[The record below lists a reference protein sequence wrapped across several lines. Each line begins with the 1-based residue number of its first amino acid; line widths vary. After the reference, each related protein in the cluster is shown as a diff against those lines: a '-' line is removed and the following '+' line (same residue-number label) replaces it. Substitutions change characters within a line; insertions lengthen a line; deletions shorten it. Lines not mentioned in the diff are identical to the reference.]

1 MILNPS
7 RLVVARKRR
16 GLSRVG
22 LAKAS
27 GLAVRS
33 LTYYESAKVQPS
45 EQAIRALAHALDFP
59 EKFLYGPDIEE
70 PSPSGSNFRALST
83 MTAKQRDAALALGA
97 IAIEL
102 SKWIDR
108 RFELPKPTVPDLYG
122 FRDAEAAARA
132 VRARWGLG
140 ERPVKNVVHLLEA
153 HGVRVFSLPI
163 DSSNVDAFSVWHRDV
178 PFVFLNQSKSAERI
192 RMDACHELGHLALH
206 KKQGR
211 PGRRHAELE
220 ANRFAAAF
228 LVPADDLL
236 ASVPRGIFLTTVH
249 RMKLRWGVSAIGLVH
264 RLRALDLLTE
274 WQYRTLCVEIS
285 KEGGRQRERDGTI
298 RDNSQ
303 VLTKILGMLRDDGIT
318 QAAIADDLFLN
329 PSELEGLLHGLT
341 ITSISGRRKGNR
353 AQVPNK
359 ANLRIV

>member
-45 EQAIRALAHALDFP
+45 EPAVRALAQALDFP
-59 EKFLYGPDIEE
+59 EKFFYGPDIEE
-70 PSPSGSNFRALST
+70 PSSSGSNFRALST
-83 MTAKQRDAALALGA
+83 MTARQRDAALAVGA
-97 IAIEL
+97 IAIEF
-102 SKWIDR
+102 SKWMDR

-132 VRARWGLG
+132 VRAQWGLG
-140 ERPVKNVVHLLEA
+140 ERPINNVVHLLEA

-163 DSSNVDAFSVWHRDV
+163 DSSNVDAFSVWHQGV
-178 PFVFLNQSKSAERI
+178 PFVFLNQSKSAERL
-192 RMDACHELGHLALH
+192 RMDVCHELGHLALH

-211 PGRRHAELE
+211 PGRRQAELE
-220 ANRFAAAF
+220 ANRFASAF

-236 ASVPRGIFLTTVH
+236 ACVPRGLFLTTVH
-249 RMKLRWGVSAIGLVH
+249 RMKVRWGISAIGLVH

-274 WQYRTLCVEIS
+274 WQYRTLCIEIS
-285 KEGGRQRERDGTI
+285 KEGGRRTERDGTI

-303 VLTKILGMLRDDGIT
+303 VLTKVLGMLRDDGIT
-318 QAAIADDLFLN
+318 QGTIADDLSLN

-341 ITSISGRRKGNR
+341 ITSIGGGRHGSKTQ
-353 AQVPNK
+353 APSK
-359 ANLRIV
+359 THLRIV